1 MRMGASGSD
10 EVTQLIAALIPKVEE
25 CPERLPF
32 GEVAEVLRSLGSL
45 PRSNEVR
52 QLIAALRS
60 KVQDGRGTYVKIK
73 CKIE

>member
-10 EVTQLIAALIPKVEE
+10 EVTQLFAALIPKVEE
-25 CPERLPF
+25 CPEQLPF
-32 GEVAEVLRSLGSL
+32 GEVVDLLRSLGSL

-73 CKIE
+73 SKIK